1 MDWFRKFV
9 DWFGNFPERWK
20 TLQKGQKLMI
30 IMIILSVI
38 FAIILLAIVN
48 VPKYVLL
55 LTTRTEQDAGSVIQ
69 QLETLGIP
77 YKVEAGNRIL
87 IPSSYN
93 VYEVRMR
100 LASTGI
106 LSGSS
111 RGFEILDQ
119 TSLGATSFDKQV
131 RYQIALQG
139 ELERTISTI
148 KGVQS
153 SRVVLTLPKYTY
165 YVRGEMS
172 EPRAS
177 VMVVMVPGQSL
188 NKEQVKGIVSLIQ
201 GAVEGIKTEN
211 IKVIDQTGQDLTAML
226 NLDQSTMLASTKME
240 LKVNLENYYKQK
252 IKVPLENIFGPGRVE
267 VIPDVKLNWE
277 KVEKQ
282 ITTYTAPNKK
292 EGLVRSKETESE
304 YSTTSQGVGG
314 PVGTE
319 SNIPPTTYESTVGTG
334 VTNYQKSHEI
344 VNYELNQVVENIVK
358 NTEGE
363 IENITISVVID
374 SSSTVLEKTPKNEV
388 QNYIQTII
396 EKSISA
402 NTPSGSVTY
411 AVAFLPFSREIQEQF
426 YKELQTTTEMQ
437 KLRTRLI
444 LVLLA
449 SVLIFF
455 ASYLGLIQFRK
466 IKARKIVQERYK
478 LLQEEAKRALEA
490 IEQAEEVQPGGEEE
504 AMLEQLK
511 EYLQQISDAS
521 PEEVATVLKVWI
533 SEK

>member
-1 MDWFRKFV
+1 MEWFRKFV
-9 DWFGNFPERWK
+9 DWLSNFPNWWK
-20 TLQKGQKLMI
+20 NLQKGQKLII
-30 IMIILSVI
+30 IMVI
-38 FAIILLAIVN
+38 ASIVLAIIFLAVVN
-48 VPKYVLL
+48 APRYQLL
-55 LTTRTEQDAGSVIQ
+55 LITRTEQDAGSIIQ
-69 QLETLGIP
+69 QLESLNIP

-87 IPSSYN
+87 IPTTYN

-100 LASTGI
+100 LASSGV
-106 LSGSS
+106 LSGST

-148 KGVQS
+148 KGIQS
-153 SRVVLTLPKYTY
+153 ARVVLTLPKYTY

-177 VMVVMVPGQSL
+177 IMVVMNVGQSL
-188 NKEQVKGIVSLIQ
+188 SKEQVRGIVSLVQ
-201 GAVEGIKTEN
+201 GAVEGIKPEN
-211 IKVIDQTGQDLTAML
+211 IRVIDQTGQDLTAML
-226 NLDQSTMLASTKME
+226 NLDQSTALASTKME

-252 IKVPLENIFGPGRVE
+252 IKVPLESVFGPGRVE

-277 KVEKQ
+277 KIERQ

-304 YSTTSQGVGG
+304 MSTTKQGVGG

-319 SNIPPTTYESTVGTG
+319 SNIPPTTYETTEGTG
-334 VTNYQKSHEI
+334 STMYQRTHEI
-344 VNYELNQVVENIVK
+344 VNYELNQMIENIVK

-363 IENITISVVID
+363 IENITVSVIID
-374 SSSTVLEKTPKNEV
+374 SSSTVLEKTPKDQVEKYV
-388 QNYIQTII
+388 QTIV
-396 EKSISA
+396 EKSIYA
-402 NTPSGSVTY
+402 NTPDGSVTY

-426 YKELQTTTEMQ
+426 YKELENVANLQ

-444 LVLLA
+444 LLLLA

-455 ASYLGLIQFRK
+455 ATYLGLVQFRK
-466 IKARKIVQERYK
+466 IKAKKILQQRYK
-478 LLQEEAKRALEA
+478 MLQEEAQRAISELTEEEA
-490 IEQAEEVQPGGEEE
+490 LPGGEEE
-504 AMLEQLK
+504 ALIEQLK
-511 EYLQQISDAS
+511 VYLQQVAEST

-533 SEK
+533 SEKA